1 MAGGIISMAIQ
12 TIVLIK
18 EGQNPIAGNEM
29 KLKVSMAAFNDSQ
42 QKVYKSYS
50 NNLAYGGQHI

>member
-1 MAGGIISMAIQ
+1 MAIQ